1 MNRLNSIT
9 THIKLN
15 HLVCTDLSL
24 LYQAM
29 TGNYYKKLPFAVMP
43 MLPLGY
49 TWLRDINTHL
59 STIRQTKQFRE
70 TTTLI
75 HVHLQGKSHLLLG

>member
-1 MNRLNSIT
+1 MNHLNSIT

-49 TWLRDINTHL
+49 TWLTCP
-59 STIRQTKQFRE
+59 QFVKRSNSVK
-70 TTTLI
+70 LPR
-75 HVHLQGKSHLLLG
+75 